1 MGKLGRGDSDESWQ
15 IKNVSNNKYIKKQ
28 NEELELVS

>member
-1 MGKLGRGDSDESWQ
+1 MLRGDGDEFWQ
-15 IKNVSNNKYIKKQ
+15 MKKKNVSNNKYIKKW